1 MENKKTKVAI
11 VVVIVLIIALIAV
24 SYFYNDFNTKQM
36 ALLTEEANKIL
47 EVNLIEDNIDF
58 NIKTEKNYAQ
68 VEETIKQYMS
78 KLKNIYI
85 EMEEMVSGINP
96 NSIFSTSNV
105 PDKKLDQIEIIINEY
120 KEKSQ
125 TLIAEYQELISEEK
139 IKANIE
145 NANITIRS
153 DYYKEL
159 YNEIMLS
166 EVMQNQYSKLEEEI
180 KNEKARLYEKLNKI
194 EKVREFLEKNEDS
207 WTIKEDKIQFTNIN
221 RMIEY
226 YNLINQI
233 ID

>member
-11 VVVIVLIIALIAV
+11 VIVILLIIALIVV
-24 SYFYNDFNTKQM
+24 SDFYNEFNTKQM
-36 ALLTEEANKIL
+36 ELLTGEANKIL
-47 EVNLIEDNIDF
+47 ETNLTEYNTDIYIT
-58 NIKTEKNYAQ
+58 TEKNYAK
-68 VEETIKQYMS
+68 VEESIKE
-78 KLKNIYI
+78 YI
-85 EMEEMVSGINP
+85 SRLVNKYKEMQEIVSGINP

-105 PDKKLDQIEIIINEY
+105 PDKKLEQIDIIINDY
-120 KEKSQ
+120 KEKAQ
-125 TLIAEYQELISEEK
+125 TLIVEYEELISDEK

-145 NANITIRS
+145 NENITIRS
-153 DYYKEL
+153 DYYQEL

-166 EVMQNQYSKLEEEI
+166 EVMKNQYSKLEEEI

-194 EKVREFLEKNEDS
+194 EKVKAFLEKNDEA
-207 WTIKEDKIQFTNIN
+207 WIIKEDKIQFTNIN

>member
-11 VVVIVLIIALIAV
+11 VIVILLIIALIVV
-24 SYFYNDFNTKQM
+24 SYFYNEFNTKQM
-36 ALLTEEANKIL
+36 ELLTGEANKIL
-47 EVNLIEDNIDF
+47 ETNLTEYNTDIYVT
-58 NIKTEKNYAQ
+58 TEKNYAK
-68 VEETIKQYMS
+68 VEESIKE
-78 KLKNIYI
+78 YI
-85 EMEEMVSGINP
+85 SRLVNKYKEMQEIVSGINP

-105 PDKKLDQIEIIINEY
+105 PDKKLEQIDIIINDY

-125 TLIAEYQELISEEK
+125 TLIAEYEELISDEK

-145 NANITIRS
+145 NENITIRS
-153 DYYKEL
+153 DYYQEL

-166 EVMQNQYSKLEEEI
+166 EVMKNQYSKLEEEI

-194 EKVREFLEKNEDS
+194 EKVKAFLEKNDEA
-207 WTIKEDKIQFTNIN
+207 WIIKEDKIQFTNIN